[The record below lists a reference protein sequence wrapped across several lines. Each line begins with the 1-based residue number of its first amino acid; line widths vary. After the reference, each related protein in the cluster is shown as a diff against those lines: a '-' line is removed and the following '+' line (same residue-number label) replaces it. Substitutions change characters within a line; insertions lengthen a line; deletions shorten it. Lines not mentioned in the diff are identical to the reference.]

1 MTRLRV
7 ETATYPHTGK
17 VYAELYYPE
26 NEQVP
31 IAITEPIYPNR
42 EEAVKQACVMFEC
55 WMSLMASELEEQEKP
70 RHEDGA

>member
-7 ETATYPHTGK
+7 ETATYPNTGK

-26 NEQVP
+26 NELVP

-55 WMSLMASELEEQEKP
+55 WMSLLASELEEQEKP
-70 RHEDGA
+70 RHKDEA

>member
-7 ETATYPHTGK
+7 ETATYPNTGK

-26 NEQVP
+26 NELIP
-31 IAITEPIYPNR
+31 IATTEPIYPNR
-42 EEAVKQACVMFEC
+42 EEAVKQSCVMFEC

-70 RHEDGA
+70 RHEDEA